1 MKIKLFNYFIFSI
14 LITFFISGCSE
25 EEKSVNPPSGNALI
39 NSSFE
44 KNGQPS
50 SDGWTIP
57 SGSKYSNDV
66 PPGGGSYSLELES
79 NQPPEVYAE
88 IMVPVLTQFNNYK
101 LSFWSKSSGV
111 SSGIYG
117 KAILSLLRNGSEVK
131 SIGKT
136 LDNPGNIVWSSST
149 LADTFSVAAGDSFSV
164 KLSGGASQLF
174 PGKTQFDLCILEAV
188 E

>member
-1 MKIKLFNYFIFSI
+1 MKIKLFDYFIFSI

-111 SSGIYG
+111 TSGIYG
-117 KAILSLLRNGSEVK
+117 KVILSLLRNGSEVK
-131 SIGKT
+131 SISMT
-136 LDNPGNIVWSSST
+136 LDNIVWSSNI
-149 LADTFSVAAGDSFSV
+149 LADTFSVALGDSFAV
-164 KLSGGASQLF
+164 KLSGGVSQIL